1 MKKLIYYI
9 HRSFAF
15 VEDWSLFVTVMLALL
30 VAIAN
35 VALRKLTN
43 DVNLYWSDEVVR
55 KTIFF
60 TTYVGCIAAV
70 RNRSLIRIDAL
81 PQLFPIL
88 KKPLTLFSHIG
99 VLVFSFFMIKLGY
112 SLTAMVYH
120 DQYAKTA
127 SLQIPEWYFYAVLPI
142 MGAMMFI
149 RTLIIMVEDWF
160 GINLCELP
168 TDDESS

>member
-9 HRSFAF
+9 HRIFSL
-15 VEDWSLFVTVMLALL
+15 VEDWSLFVTVMVALT

-35 VALRKLTN
+35 VALRKMTN

-60 TTYVGCIAAV
+60 TTYVGCIAAI

-81 PQLFPIL
+81 PQLFPLI
-88 KKPLTLFSHIG
+88 KKPLTLLSHLG
-99 VLVFSFFMIKLGY
+99 VLVFAGIMVNLGY
-112 SLTAMVYH
+112 KLTVLVYQ

-149 RTLIIMVEDWF
+149 RTLIVMVEDWF
-160 GINLCELP
+160 GITL
-168 TDDESS
+168 TDPPVKGEVP